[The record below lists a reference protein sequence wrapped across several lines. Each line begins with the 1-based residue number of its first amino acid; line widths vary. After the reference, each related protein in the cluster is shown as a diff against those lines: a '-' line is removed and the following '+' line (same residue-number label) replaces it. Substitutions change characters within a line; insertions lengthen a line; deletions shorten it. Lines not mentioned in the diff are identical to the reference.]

1 MMEHNM
7 KLNPS
12 PFEIINGK
20 QIFNV
25 VEEDDGDE
33 IIGKEDHNETV

>member
-1 MMEHNM
+1 MMEHMM

-20 QIFNV
+20 QILNV

-33 IIGKEDHNETV
+33 IIGKEGHNETV